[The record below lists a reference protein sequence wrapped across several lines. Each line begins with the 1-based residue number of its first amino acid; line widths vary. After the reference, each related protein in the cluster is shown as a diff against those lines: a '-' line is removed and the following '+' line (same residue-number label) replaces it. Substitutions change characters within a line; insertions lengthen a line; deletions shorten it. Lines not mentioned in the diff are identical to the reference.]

1 MAQTALRKTEQRRLL
16 RFNWSTV
23 WVALDLVAL
32 IGLSFFVRVNKS
44 WPEDVIV
51 LKDVE
56 GVRQPVFDVI
66 MRIVGQPGY
75 PPQVYAVVVLIF
87 VILWLC
93 KLKWEAIS
101 EAFAV
106 IGIGAV
112 GLGIKMFVDR
122 TRPPQDLL
130 NGGVILDNGKFSFPA
145 GHVESYVA
153 IFGFLMVLSWK
164 LLPERNWVRWLTL
177 FVYGLMLALIGIS
190 RIYLGE
196 HWPLDVVGGYLFGA
210 FWLWL
215 TVRFYEWGRE
225 RGYFSKRQ

>member
-56 GVRQPVFDVI
+56 GVREPVFDVI

-177 FVYGLMLALIGIS
+177 FVYGLMLVLIGIS